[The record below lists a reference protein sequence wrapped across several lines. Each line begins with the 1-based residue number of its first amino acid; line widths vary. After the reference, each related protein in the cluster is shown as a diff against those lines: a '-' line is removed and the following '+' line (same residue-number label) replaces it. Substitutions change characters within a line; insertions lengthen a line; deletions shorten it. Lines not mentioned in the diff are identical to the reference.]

1 MNYTIIRESQLSAP
15 FDYAKRL
22 LSEIK
27 KPIQII
33 VVRKKK
39 QRSLNQNAYYWLT
52 MKLIGEDLG
61 YFAEEM
67 HTVFA
72 IMFLKKI
79 INLGTHSIESYRS
92 TTKLTTVE
100 FEEYLQNIRI
110 FASSELGIFVPLPNE
125 VIDDRENY

>member
-1 MNYTIIRESQLSAP
+1 
-15 FDYAKRL
+15 
-22 LSEIK
+22 
-27 KPIQII
+27 
-33 VVRKKK
+33 
-39 QRSLNQNAYYWLT
+39 

>member
-1 MNYTIIRESQLSAP
+1 MDYTITRESQLSAP

-27 KPIQII
+27 KPIRIL
-33 VVRKKK
+33 VVKKK
-39 QRSLNQNAYYWLT
+39 KRRSLSQNSYYWLT

-79 INLGTHSIESYRS
+79 INIGTHSIESYRS

-125 VIDDRENY
+125 IIDEEND